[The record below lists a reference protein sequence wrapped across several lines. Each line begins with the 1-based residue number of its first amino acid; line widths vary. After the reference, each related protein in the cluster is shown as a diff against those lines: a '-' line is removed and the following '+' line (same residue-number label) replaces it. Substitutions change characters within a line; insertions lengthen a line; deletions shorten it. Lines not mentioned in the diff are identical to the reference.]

1 MNIIYFIH
9 IKIKYIHK
17 MSTVEQMPASFTV
30 QELEILE
37 LVKGKFE
44 IWNTS
49 MAETFKDDMIKD
61 INLLTASWALLAHT
75 EFLFLKCDRYKG
87 NIVIIR
93 RLIETGFIE
102 IASNILRLP
111 TMKKGIPHQLITNI
125 HYVSTDKKNF
135 NPYVNIKYLEMDCLV
150 NEASAWTLVKWINA
164 QLRAGINKCY
174 NFLPDTEIV
183 SYKDIKQGVR
193 VRTPEGSSYNNYTSE
208 LLVNIIDILR
218 EKYNKMLITNIDF
231 SQAYNQANA
240 IKKQLVH
247 ERLTQKSIERAQK
260 MREVLPEVLPLK
272 VLKSQVSKQL
282 SQVKEQYT
290 KPQVTEPQ
298 DTKLQD
304 TKLQD
309 TKLQDTKLQDTKL
322 QYTKLQD
329 TKLQD
334 NKPLVKEPIKS
345 VWKVLPKVEQKVE
358 PEVVKNNLDNQIL
371 DNQILDN
378 QNLDNQIL
386 DNQVLEPYD
395 DFDKLEAE
403 FRPVK
408 SRRSNRY

>member
-1 MNIIYFIH
+1 
-9 IKIKYIHK
+9 

-218 EKYNKMLITNIDF
+218 EKYNKMLTTNIDF

-282 SQVKEQYT
+282 EQVKEQVIEQVT
-290 KPQVTEPQ
+290 KPQVIEQVTKPQ
-298 DTKLQD
+298 VKEQFIEQVT
-304 TKLQD
+304 
-309 TKLQDTKLQDTKL
+309 
-322 QYTKLQD
+322 
-329 TKLQD
+329 
-334 NKPLVKEPIKS
+334 KPLVKEPIKS
-345 VWKVLPKVEQKVE
+345 VWKVLPKVEQIVE
-358 PEVVKNNLDNQIL
+358 PEVVKDNLDNQVL
-371 DNQILDN
+371 DNQI
-378 QNLDNQIL
+378 LDNQIL

>member
-1 MNIIYFIH
+1 MT
-9 IKIKYIHK
+9 
-17 MSTVEQMPASFTV
+17 TVEQMPASFTV

-87 NIVIIR
+87 NIIIIR

-282 SQVKEQYT
+282 EQVKEQVT
-290 KPQVTEPQ
+290 KPQVIEQVT
-298 DTKLQD
+298 
-304 TKLQD
+304 
-309 TKLQDTKLQDTKL
+309 
-322 QYTKLQD
+322 
-329 TKLQD
+329 
-334 NKPLVKEPIKS
+334 KPLVKEPIKS
-345 VWKVLPKVEQKVE
+345 VWKVLPKVEQNVE
-358 PEVVKNNLDNQIL
+358 PEVVKDNLDNQVLDNQIL
-371 DNQILDN
+371 DNQI
-378 QNLDNQIL
+378 LDNQIL

>member
-218 EKYNKMLITNIDF
+218 EKYNKMLTTNIDF

-282 SQVKEQYT
+282 EQVKEQVIEQVT
-290 KPQVTEPQ
+290 KPQVIEQVTKPQ
-298 DTKLQD
+298 VKEQFIEQVT
-304 TKLQD
+304 
-309 TKLQDTKLQDTKL
+309 
-322 QYTKLQD
+322 
-329 TKLQD
+329 
-334 NKPLVKEPIKS
+334 KPLVKEPIKS
-345 VWKVLPKVEQKVE
+345 VWKVLPKVEQIVE
-358 PEVVKNNLDNQIL
+358 PEVVKDNLDNQVL
-371 DNQILDN
+371 DNQI
-378 QNLDNQIL
+378 LDNQIL

>member
-1 MNIIYFIH
+1 
-9 IKIKYIHK
+9 
-17 MSTVEQMPASFTV
+17 
-30 QELEILE
+30 
-37 LVKGKFE
+37 
-44 IWNTS
+44 

-272 VLKSQVSKQL
+272 VLKSQISKQL
-282 SQVKEQYT
+282 PQVIEQVTKPQVIEQVTKPQVKEQFIE
-290 KPQVTEPQ
+290 QVI
-298 DTKLQD
+298 
-304 TKLQD
+304 
-309 TKLQDTKLQDTKL
+309 
-322 QYTKLQD
+322 
-329 TKLQD
+329 
-334 NKPLVKEPIKS
+334 KPLVKEPIKS
-345 VWKVLPKVEQKVE
+345 VWKVLPKVEQNVE
-358 PEVVKNNLDNQIL
+358 PEVVKDNLDNQIL
-371 DNQILDN
+371 D
-378 QNLDNQIL
+378 NLDNQIL

>member
-1 MNIIYFIH
+1 
-9 IKIKYIHK
+9 

-282 SQVKEQYT
+282 PQVIEQVT
-290 KPQVTEPQ
+290 KPQVKEQ

-309 TKLQDTKLQDTKL
+309 TKPQDTKPQVI
-322 QYTKLQD
+322 
-329 TKLQD
+329 
-334 NKPLVKEPIKS
+334 KPLVKEPIKS
-345 VWKVLPKVEQKVE
+345 VWKVLPKVEQIVE
-358 PEVVKNNLDNQIL
+358 PEVVKDNLDNQIL
-371 DNQILDN
+371 DNQV
-378 QNLDNQIL
+378 L